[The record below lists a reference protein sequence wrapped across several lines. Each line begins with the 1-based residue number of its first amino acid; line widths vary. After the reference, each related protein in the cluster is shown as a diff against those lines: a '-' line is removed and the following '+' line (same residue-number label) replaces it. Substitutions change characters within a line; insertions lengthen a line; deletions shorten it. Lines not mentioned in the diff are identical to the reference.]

1 MNYDNM
7 NTCVAP
13 VLNNDCCVKSTPAD
27 RTIKDNMMEA
37 TEILSE
43 IEAQVDRIKNW
54 LWLSDDEKAPTID
67 ITDLDSI
74 NDENKNIIL
83 NPQIALYILTTILKV
98 LNYRYGR
105 TKAIHRDNQIDTEV
119 RYL

>member
-1 MNYDNM
+1 MNYDNV

-13 VLNNDCCVKSTPAD
+13 VLNNDCCVKSTPVD

-67 ITDLDSI
+67 ITDLSS
-74 NDENKNIIL
+74 NIVRNLEFEKRIL
-83 NPQIALYILTTILKV
+83 NKLLFIVDRL
-98 LNYRYGR
+98 GC
-105 TKAIHRDNQIDTEV
+105 
-119 RYL
+119 

>member
-13 VLNNDCCVKSTPAD
+13 IPNNDCCVKSTPVD
-27 RTIKDNMMEA
+27 RTIKDNMMES

-54 LWLSDDEKAPTID
+54 LWLSDDDKASNMD
-67 ITDLDSI
+67 ITDLSS
-74 NDENKNIIL
+74 NIVRNL
-83 NPQIALYILTTILKV
+83 EFEKRILKK
-98 LNYRYGR
+98 LLFIADRLGF
-105 TKAIHRDNQIDTEV
+105 
-119 RYL
+119 

>member
-54 LWLSDDEKAPTID
+54 LWYSDDEKAPNID
-67 ITDLDSI
+67 ITDLNS
-74 NDENKNIIL
+74 NIIRNL
-83 NPQIALYILTTILKV
+83 EFEKRILKK
-98 LNYRYGR
+98 LLLIADRLGC
-105 TKAIHRDNQIDTEV
+105 
-119 RYL
+119 

>member
-1 MNYDNM
+1 MNYDNV

-27 RTIKDNMMEA
+27 RTIKDNIMEA

-54 LWLSDDEKAPTID
+54 LWLSDDETPPKID
-67 ITDLDSI
+67 ITDMNS
-74 NDENKNIIL
+74 NIVRNL
-83 NPQIALYILTTILKV
+83 EFEKRILKK
-98 LNYRYGR
+98 LMFIADRLGC
-105 TKAIHRDNQIDTEV
+105 
-119 RYL
+119 

>member
-13 VLNNDCCVKSTPAD
+13 VLNNDCCVKSTPVD

-43 IEAQVDRIKNW
+43 IEAQVNRIKNW

-67 ITDLDSI
+67 ITDLSS
-74 NDENKNIIL
+74 NIVRNLEFEKRIL
-83 NPQIALYILTTILKV
+83 NKLLFIVDRL
-98 LNYRYGR
+98 GC
-105 TKAIHRDNQIDTEV
+105 
-119 RYL
+119 

>member
-1 MNYDNM
+1 MNYDNV

-27 RTIKDNMMEA
+27 RTIKDNIMEA

-43 IEAQVDRIKNW
+43 IEAQVNRIKNW

-67 ITDLDSI
+67 ITDLSS
-74 NDENKNIIL
+74 NIVRNL
-83 NPQIALYILTTILKV
+83 EFEKRILKK
-98 LNYRYGR
+98 LMFIADRLGC
-105 TKAIHRDNQIDTEV
+105 
-119 RYL
+119 

>member
-1 MNYDNM
+1 MNYDNV

-13 VLNNDCCVKSTPAD
+13 VPNNDCCVKSTPVD

-67 ITDLDSI
+67 ITDLSS
-74 NDENKNIIL
+74 NIVRNL
-83 NPQIALYILTTILKV
+83 EFEKRILKKLMFIV
-98 LNYRYGR
+98 DRLGC
-105 TKAIHRDNQIDTEV
+105 
-119 RYL
+119 

>member
-13 VLNNDCCVKSTPAD
+13 VLNNDCCVKSTPVD

-43 IEAQVDRIKNW
+43 IEAQVSRIKNW

-67 ITDLDSI
+67 ITDLSS
-74 NDENKNIIL
+74 NIVRNL
-83 NPQIALYILTTILKV
+83 EFEKRILKK
-98 LNYRYGR
+98 LMFIADRLGC
-105 TKAIHRDNQIDTEV
+105 
-119 RYL
+119 

>member
-7 NTCVAP
+7 NACVVP
-13 VLNNDCCVKSTPAD
+13 VLNNDCCVKSTPVD

-43 IEAQVDRIKNW
+43 IEVQVDRIKNW

-67 ITDLDSI
+67 ITDLSS
-74 NDENKNIIL
+74 NIVRNL
-83 NPQIALYILTTILKV
+83 EFEKRILKKLMFIV
-98 LNYRYGR
+98 DRLGC
-105 TKAIHRDNQIDTEV
+105 
-119 RYL
+119 

>member
-13 VLNNDCCVKSTPAD
+13 VPNNDCCVKSTPVD

-43 IEAQVDRIKNW
+43 IEAQVNRIKNW

-67 ITDLDSI
+67 IIDLSS
-74 NDENKNIIL
+74 NIVRNLEFEKRIL
-83 NPQIALYILTTILKV
+83 NKLLFIVDRL
-98 LNYRYGR
+98 GC
-105 TKAIHRDNQIDTEV
+105 
-119 RYL
+119 

>member
-13 VLNNDCCVKSTPAD
+13 VLNNDCCVKSTPVD

-37 TEILSE
+37 TEMLSE

-67 ITDLDSI
+67 ITDLSS
-74 NDENKNIIL
+74 NIVRNL
-83 NPQIALYILTTILKV
+83 EFEKRILKKLLFIV
-98 LNYRYGR
+98 DRLGC
-105 TKAIHRDNQIDTEV
+105 
-119 RYL
+119 

>member
-13 VLNNDCCVKSTPAD
+13 VLNNDCCVKSTPVD

-43 IEAQVDRIKNW
+43 IEAQVNRIKNW
-54 LWLSDDEKAPTID
+54 LWLSDDEKDPTID
-67 ITDLDSI
+67 ITDLSS
-74 NDENKNIIL
+74 NIARNL
-83 NPQIALYILTTILKV
+83 EFEKRILKK
-98 LNYRYGR
+98 LMFILDRLGC
-105 TKAIHRDNQIDTEV
+105 
-119 RYL
+119 

>member
-1 MNYDNM
+1 MNYDNV

-43 IEAQVDRIKNW
+43 IEAQVNRIKNW

-67 ITDLDSI
+67 ITDLSS
-74 NDENKNIIL
+74 NIVRNL
-83 NPQIALYILTTILKV
+83 EFEKRILKKLLFIV
-98 LNYRYGR
+98 DRLGC
-105 TKAIHRDNQIDTEV
+105 
-119 RYL
+119 

>member
-13 VLNNDCCVKSTPAD
+13 VPNNDCCVKSTPVD

-37 TEILSE
+37 TDILSE
-43 IEAQVDRIKNW
+43 IEAQVNRIKNW

-67 ITDLDSI
+67 IIDLSS
-74 NDENKNIIL
+74 NIVRNLEFEKRIL
-83 NPQIALYILTTILKV
+83 NKLLFIVDRL
-98 LNYRYGR
+98 GC
-105 TKAIHRDNQIDTEV
+105 
-119 RYL
+119 

>member
-13 VLNNDCCVKSTPAD
+13 VLNNDCCVKSTPVD
-27 RTIKDNMMEA
+27 RTIKDNIMEA

-54 LWLSDDEKAPTID
+54 LWLSDDEKAPNMD
-67 ITDLDSI
+67 ITDLSS
-74 NDENKNIIL
+74 NIARNL
-83 NPQIALYILTTILKV
+83 EFEKRILKK
-98 LNYRYGR
+98 LMFIADRLGC
-105 TKAIHRDNQIDTEV
+105 
-119 RYL
+119 

>member
-7 NTCVAP
+7 NACVASMP
-13 VLNNDCCVKSTPAD
+13 INTCCEKVPIPD

-43 IEAQVDRIKNW
+43 IEAQVNRIKNW

-67 ITDLDSI
+67 ITDLSS
-74 NDENKNIIL
+74 NIVRNLEFEKRIL
-83 NPQIALYILTTILKV
+83 NKLLFIVDRL
-98 LNYRYGR
+98 GC
-105 TKAIHRDNQIDTEV
+105 
-119 RYL
+119 